1 MGKYFQEDIETASRE
16 EIEQWQNE
24 GLVSVVKRV
33 YENVPYYRDLMDK
46 AGVTPDD
53 IKSIADLPKLPFIT
67 KDDLRDAYPYGLLA
81 VPLKD
86 CIRNPFHIRNNR
98 KTCC

>member
-86 CIRNPFHIRNNR
+86 CIRIHS
-98 KTCC
+98 TSGTT